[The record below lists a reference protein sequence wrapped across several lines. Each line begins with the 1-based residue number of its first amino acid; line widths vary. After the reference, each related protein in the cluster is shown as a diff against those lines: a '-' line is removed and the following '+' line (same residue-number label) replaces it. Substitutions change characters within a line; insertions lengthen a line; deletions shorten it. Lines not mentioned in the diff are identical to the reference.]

1 MSLSQDLEKLGGGKM
16 FSVDLRLLPHGVAGD
31 AIQLIKFSSH
41 IIVMDVK
48 WCTEA
53 YLVMQ

>member
-1 MSLSQDLEKLGGGKM
+1 MPKTIDNNVLEPQKKDLEKLCSGKM

-48 WCTEA
+48 
-53 YLVMQ
+53 